1 VLLATPAGV
10 ALRLAAPL
18 LTTPERELLSR
29 ARTAPAVV
37 LHAAL
42 ERAPAARA
50 TRVLL
55 PAAAELPV
63 AWLDLAPGG
72 THAPQS
78 GGLATLVAAPAWS
91 REHLDASDDALLK
104 ELSSLLARLVP
115 GSARELRL
123 ARVTRHADAFPL
135 FPVGRY
141 RELAR
146 FRRIQADRRA
156 LGRRLYFAGD
166 HLAEPTLEGAAR
178 SALRAASDIA
188 ADLGC

>member
-1 VLLATPAGV
+1 M
-10 ALRLAAPL
+10 
-18 LTTPERELLSR
+18 
-29 ARTAPAVV
+29 
-37 LHAAL
+37 
-42 ERAPAARA
+42 
-50 TRVLL
+50 
-55 PAAAELPV
+55 
-63 AWLDLAPGG
+63 PG
-72 THAPQS
+72 A
-78 GGLATLVAAPAWS
+78 
-91 REHLDASDDALLK
+91 
-104 ELSSLLARLVP
+104 
-115 GSARELRL
+115 ARELRL

-166 HLAEPTLEGAAR
+166 YLAEPTLEGAAR